1 MLQYSK
7 ITKNKWVLYREIGR
21 LVFIQDTRVIINFSY
36 NTKRIFYLIL
46 YLLQNSLISN
56 YFKNIV
62 LDFIQQILEFTFKIL
77 ILLINLTVD
86 LQEKIIKEYLYRQKD
101 YDICHNSIWS

>member
-36 NTKRIFYLIL
+36 NTKRIFDLIL

-86 LQEKIIKEYLYRQKD
+86 LQEKIIKEYLYSQKRLW
-101 YDICHNSIWS
+101 YLP